1 MTNFAFSIVMAI
13 YNFGD
18 YIREWVDLVLNQ
30 TFNFNESSIKNNKL
44 LSKANK
50 GFSLYL
56 KRKDFH
62 VEVKKNKVFLK
73 TGNYVINKLHNH
85 KIYFDVVDIKED
97 FINFTGTFTSC
108 CYPKN
113 ITIQAIKKPKDQA
126 EEIFIAK
133 YLDYGTCSVKKYLSI
148 DWEYTYSF
156 DIKIPINSSEEAKIS
171 FRVVYREDD
180 KEAIMYNRIA
190 FRYRAQLSNFNPYL
204 IKNSRII
211 KFKGKTF
218 YTFPYSFFSFFKN
231 ELGTIKNILF
241 SKEKFVFHAVL
252 FRLIYLITYYFR
264 LCRNPILF
272 FTIFLKLNFFLF
284 FF

>member
-97 FINFTGTFTSC
+97 FINFTGTFTVVVILKRSL
-108 CYPKN
+108 YKLLKN
-113 ITIQAIKKPKDQA
+113 LKIK
-126 EEIFIAK
+126 
-133 YLDYGTCSVKKYLSI
+133 LKKYL
-148 DWEYTYSF
+148 
-156 DIKIPINSSEEAKIS
+156 
-171 FRVVYREDD
+171 
-180 KEAIMYNRIA
+180 
-190 FRYRAQLSNFNPYL
+190 
-204 IKNSRII
+204 
-211 KFKGKTF
+211 
-218 YTFPYSFFSFFKN
+218 
-231 ELGTIKNILF
+231 
-241 SKEKFVFHAVL
+241 
-252 FRLIYLITYYFR
+252 
-264 LCRNPILF
+264 
-272 FTIFLKLNFFLF
+272 
-284 FF
+284 